1 MYTVPHCT
9 YSPCVRMSVCLSVCM
24 LILNLITDHPKTPQ
38 LLTYSG
44 DDEWEKGG
52 AVLGGG
58 GNYFNPQQASWHG
71 SNLVRE
77 DQILS

>member
-52 AVLGGG
+52 AVLGGE
-58 GNYFNPQQASWHG
+58 
-71 SNLVRE
+71 VI
-77 DQILS
+77 ILTLNRHLGMVAILLGRIK